1 LSIASRHL
9 LAQLHVQLVVAV
21 EQRLDFGNAFLDVTL
36 HVFRRVEARLLRQ
49 EADADAVGRIRFAD
63 ELVVLAGHDLQQRA
77 LARAVEA
84 EDADLRAGEK
94 REPDVV
100 EHAGIGRM
108 NLPEPLHRV
117 DVLHG
122 QAAQYIYCV
131 PFSGRSVSCV

>member
-1 LSIASRHL
+1 MLIGVAPGE
-9 LAQLHVQLVVAV
+9 LVEAI
-21 EQRLDFGNAFLDVTL
+21 EQRPRLGDALLDVCL
-36 HVFRRVEARLLRQ
+36 DVLGLVELGLLLEHARARAHGQ
-49 EADADAVGRIRFAD
+49 RGPAT
-63 ELVVLAGHDLQQRA
+63 VVLIDPRHDAQQRR
-77 LARAVEA
+77 LAGSVVA